1 MLMFGIH
8 VEVLGERRQ
17 ERVEIASED
26 DVILGKHSLQLNQSF
41 FQLLNLRPVL
51 LFLRAEMRRNEDIV
65 VKANESTSLS
75 PVKIIPLLFG
85 QLTEDY
91 LDIFLL

>member
-26 DVILGKHSLQLNQSF
+26 DVIFGKHSLQLNQSF

-75 PVKIIPLLFG
+75 PVKIIPLFFG

-91 LDIFLL
+91 LDIFPL